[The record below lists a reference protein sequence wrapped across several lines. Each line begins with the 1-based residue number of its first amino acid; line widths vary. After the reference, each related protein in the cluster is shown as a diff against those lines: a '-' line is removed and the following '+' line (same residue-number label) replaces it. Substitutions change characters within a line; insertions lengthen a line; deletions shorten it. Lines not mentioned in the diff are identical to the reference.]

1 VAQDLIGPFA
11 VFACVVIV
19 IMVAQDFTQRTAHL
33 RLSLFRPYR
42 GDPWPIGVEEDDDF
56 RFNWTGRP
64 RSSDISDA
72 GPDSE
77 WESADA
83 SSPQQSRFETVDG
96 PANGSIAVARVGRV
110 RVGRANDIT
119 RRGS

>member
-42 GDPWPIGVEEDDDF
+42 GDPWPIGVQEDDDF
-56 RFNWTGRP
+56 RFNWSGRP
-64 RSSDISDA
+64 RSSDTSDA
-72 GPDSE
+72 GRDSE

-83 SSPQQSRFETVDG
+83 SSPEQSRFETADG
-96 PANGSIAVARVGRV
+96 LPNGSIAVTRVGRV
-110 RVGRANDIT
+110 RVGRAHDTT